1 MKKILALLLALSML
15 LCLAAC
21 AGTTTAKTEETKTET
36 AKSDKDYEIVV
47 VPKDASNPWFVRMDT
62 GVKEY
67 AAETGLN
74 VYQKGTDVID
84 ATKQAQL
91 VQDLI
96 AQGVD
101 AICVV
106 PVDPE
111 SLEPVLKQ
119 AREAGIVVIAH
130 EGASLTNVDYD
141 IEAFSNSGYGAF
153 IMDNLAEA
161 MGEEGLYTTMVADV
175 TNASHNEWA
184 DAAVAHQKEK
194 YPNMTLLEEEPRVES
209 HDNGDTAYN
218 VAKELFKKY
227 PDLKGI
233 MGTSSFDAPGIARAI
248 EELGLIDK
256 AFTSGTGMPADNAE
270 LLKSGVVKSL
280 TSYGAFVDIGG
291 VDGMVH
297 ISELSWGRI
306 KHPSEVVS
314 VGDKVKVF
322 VIGLDKENKK
332 ISLGYKREEDNPWN
346 VFKSKYD
353 IGSVAEVKILKFMPF
368 GAFAEIVPGVDG
380 LIHISQIADHRIAK
394 PEDALEV
401 GQVVEAKIIDIN
413 DEKKK
418 VSLSIRA
425 LLEDGEDY
433 ED

>member
-1 MKKILALLLALSML
+1 MSKKMMKKAVAV
-15 LCLAAC
+15 LAA
-21 AGTTTAKTEETKTET
+21 GTMVMGMTSVTALAEEN
-36 AKSDKDYEIVV
+36 KDYEIVV

-62 GVKEY
+62 GVTEF
-67 AAETGLN
+67 AEENEMPN

-106 PVDPE
+106 PVDPQ

-119 AREAGIVVIAH
+119 ARDAGIVVIAH
-130 EGASLTNVDYD
+130 EGASLENVDYD

-184 DAAVAHQKEK
+184 DAGVEHQKEA

-218 VAKELFKKY
+218 VAKELLKKY

-233 MGTSSFDAPGIARAI
+233 MGTSSFDAPGVARAI
-248 EELGLIDK
+248 QELGLEGK
-256 AFTSGTGMPADNAE
+256 VFTSGTGMPADNAE
-270 LLKSGVVKSL
+270 LLKSGAVKSL
-280 TSYGAFVDIGG
+280 TLWDPAGAGKA
-291 VDGMVH
+291 M
-297 ISELSWGRI
+297 
-306 KHPSEVVS
+306 
-314 VGDKVKVF
+314 
-322 VIGLDKENKK
+322 
-332 ISLGYKREEDNPWN
+332 ISLAIKVLNGEEISGDTVDLGVEGYNKMTFREGSGTVLEGEAWIVIDADN
-346 VFKSKYD
+346 VDS
-353 IGSVAEVKILKFMPF
+353 F
-368 GAFAEIVPGVDG
+368 GF
-380 LIHISQIADHRIAK
+380 
-394 PEDALEV
+394 
-401 GQVVEAKIIDIN
+401 
-413 DEKKK
+413 
-418 VSLSIRA
+418 
-425 LLEDGEDY
+425 
-433 ED
+433 